1 MRERDKK
8 RSHGKNCERSLVG
21 IVEVLHFLE
30 EKRGCH
36 FWLKIMNNSSSFVL
50 SFLQLFSDRQ
60 RSALPDPPVSSPIPI
75 GKKTT

>member
-30 EKRGCH
+30 EKGGGR
-36 FWLKIMNNSSSFVL
+36 FWSKIMNNSSSFVV
-50 SFLQLFSDRQ
+50 SVLQPFSDRR

-75 GKKTT
+75 GK